1 MKICDKLKFRRYNE
15 MNNTKWNEIFNA
27 FYKYECNSL
36 PVIIR
41 WRTKDNINGFL
52 SKWDSTWTHFGC
64 EPRKWETI
72 DYLQIELTNDNRNLV
87 IEHLKRI
94 HVPGVISDNV
104 LTVYGYRQDVEYI

>member
-1 MKICDKLKFRRYNE
+1 

-64 EPRKWETI
+64 ELRKWETI